1 MVSTHSQYITDFT
14 PSSSME
20 AGKSPLAMLAKTC
33 ETIGLPDTPS
43 KKSPSDRK
51 EEVKKSES
59 PAERR
64 KERSPRATPTS
75 TARVE
80 PTATTTTFPGLPKP
94 TFPLGFSPT
103 MPFSFPY
110 AMMPYAMPFPSF
122 AMPFS
127 MAPRPPCPSLM
138 MQRPCVTPGCTSC
151 SQDMLASFA
160 THPLFSA
167 YSSMMPSASSSS
179 MLPASY
185 QALLASSVGA
195 STVTLPSTSG
205 SSTLTSS
212 KPSTQPKHTCS
223 WVESTGICGKQFSTA
238 DDLATHV
245 KQVHTPS
252 PPSSASS
259 TSAAAD
265 SSKTPLSRPSLPR
278 FHPYS
283 KPATLPMPPMMP
295 FPSALQAMYA
305 QRLMSTMPH
314 P

>member
-14 PSSSME
+14 PTSSVE

-43 KKSPSDRK
+43 KKSPTEKKD
-51 EEVKKSES
+51 EVKKAES
-59 PAERR
+59 PADRR
-64 KERSPRATPTS
+64 KERSPRATPTT

-80 PTATTTTFPGLPKP
+80 PTASTTTFPGLPKP

-103 MPFSFPY
+103 LPFSFPY
-110 AMMPYAMPFPSF
+110 PMMPYTMPFPSF
-122 AMPFS
+122 PMPFS
-127 MAPRPPCPSLM
+127 MTARPPCPSMLL
-138 MQRPCVTPGCTSC
+138 QRPCVTPGCTSC
-151 SQDMLASFA
+151 SPDMLTSFA
-160 THPLFSA
+160 AHPLFST
-167 YSSMMPSASSSS
+167 YSSMMPSASSAS

-185 QALLASSVGA
+185 QTLLASSAGTSAA
-195 STVTLPSTSG
+195 SVPSTSG
-205 SSTLTSS
+205 TSTTTTS
-212 KPSTQPKHTCS
+212 KPSSQAKHTCS
-223 WVESTGICGKQFSTA
+223 WVESTGICGKQFASA
-238 DDLATHV
+238 DDLASHV

-259 TSAAAD
+259 VAAD
-265 SSKTPLSRPSLPR
+265 VSKTPLSRPSLPR

-283 KPATLPMPPMMP
+283 KPAALPMPPMMP